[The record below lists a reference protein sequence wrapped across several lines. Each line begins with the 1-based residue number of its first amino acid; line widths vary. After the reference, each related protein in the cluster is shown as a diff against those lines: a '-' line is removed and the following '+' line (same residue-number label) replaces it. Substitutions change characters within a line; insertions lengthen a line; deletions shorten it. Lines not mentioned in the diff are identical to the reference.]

1 MMWLGHSGYLAAG
14 GMTIVTSRQMTPREM
29 TPREMTPRRQPPRL
43 AAAVAGANPCG
54 WR

>member
-1 MMWLGHSGYLAAG
+1 MMWLGHSGHLAAG
-14 GMTIVTSRQMTPREM
+14 GMTIVTPRQMTPREM
-29 TPREMTPRRQPPRL
+29 TPRRLPPRL